1 MKKYLLPENGT
12 YYKANLHMHTVV
24 SDGRMTPEE
33 TKELFLKNGYSIVA
47 FTDHDVIAPHHDLT
61 DENFLAL
68 TSFETYFNTELF
80 GVMDYGFVQTYHLNF
95 LAKDPDNVVCPA
107 FSERYVER
115 AHSLKYVTEEMRK
128 YDYDREYSVKYMNK
142 IIKEANEAGFL
153 VTYNHPVWSLQD
165 YRDYGDL
172 EGLWGIEIFN
182 TGSVLGGYQEGIQPY
197 NDFLRNGKNVFPI
210 AADDAHSTRTCCGGF
225 VMVNA
230 EKLEYGSVISSLE
243 RGDFYASTGPLFKSL
258 YLEDGVLHVECEG
271 AVSVL
276 VNTERR
282 EAWRKDVDGDCS
294 KVSFDLNRY
303 LNLTRSIPSEKLPW
317 KPFIRVTLLGEK
329 GEIAATRAYWLDE
342 F

>member
-115 AHSLKYVTEEMRK
+115 AHSLKYVTEEMKK
-128 YDYDREYSVKYMNK
+128 YDYDREYNVQYMNK

-153 VTYNHPVWSLQD
+153 VTYNHPVWSLQNYND
-165 YRDYGDL
+165 YIGL
-172 EGLWGIEIFN
+172 KGLWGVEVFN
-182 TGSVLGGYQEGIQPY
+182 SGCYSNGYEETANAYQDIARTGERIVP
-197 NDFLRNGKNVFPI
+197 VC
-210 AADDAHSTRTCCGGF
+210 ADDAHGREQCCHAWT
-225 VMVNA
+225 MLKA
-230 EKLEYGSVISSLE
+230 EKLDYVSVIRAME
-243 RGDFYASTGPLFKSL
+243 KGDCYSSTGPEIKEL
-258 YLEDGVLHVECEG
+258 YIEEG
-271 AVSVL
+271 AVVIKTSPCEKIAFIS
-276 VNTERR
+276 ERR
-282 EAWRKDVDGDCS
+282 HCGAYHATGEPLTEARFAIEPFLKNSDTDELEFTS
-294 KVSFDLNRY
+294 
-303 LNLTRSIPSEKLPW
+303 
-317 KPFIRVTLLGEK
+317 PFIRFEVTDGRGK
-329 GEIAATRAYWLDE
+329 KAYTRAYFLE
-342 F
+342 ELQ